1 MNNLRKLRENREIK
15 QFEVAKY
22 LGVSDAAYSQ
32 MESNIEKAKAPTLKK
47 IALFFNVSIDYI
59 IGLIDDP
66 LPLIRENKKVKN
78 ENTVV
83 LTQEDKDSLSRTRA
97 IIDDILKK

>member
-1 MNNLRKLRENREIK
+1 MNNLKKLRENRDIK
-15 QFEVAKY
+15 QLEVSNF
-22 LGVSDAAYSQ
+22 LGISQAGYSK
-32 MESNIEKAKAPTLKK
+32 IEKNIRNANAQTLIK
-47 IALFFNVSIDYI
+47 ISEFFNVSVDYLL
-59 IGLIDDP
+59 GLIDDP

>member
-47 IALFFNVSIDYI
+47 IALF
-59 IGLIDDP
+59 LMC
-66 LPLIRENKKVKN
+66 L
-78 ENTVV
+78 
-83 LTQEDKDSLSRTRA
+83 
-97 IIDDILKK
+97 

>member
-1 MNNLRKLRENREIK
+1 M
-15 QFEVAKY
+15 
-22 LGVSDAAYSQ
+22 
-32 MESNIEKAKAPTLKK
+32 
-47 IALFFNVSIDYI
+47 SIDYI